1 MEGIIV
7 GDIIEAKGL
16 FLKFHNNTVHCK
28 KNWRFSRESL
38 VSDIPAGDGKTASL
52 FLQCK
57 VFSQRDYSREKGK
70 YFVRKTCDGWKGGE
84 GQAGTV
90 VT

>member
-7 GDIIEAKGL
+7 IIEPKGS
-16 FLKFHNNTVHCK
+16 FLKFHNNTVHWEK
-28 KNWRFSRESL
+28 KRWRFSRESL

-52 FLQCK
+52 FLQSK
-57 VFSQRDYSREKGK
+57 GLYRTINREKGK
-70 YFVRKTCDGWKGGE
+70 YFVRKPCDGWKGDE